1 MLVLPL
7 CFIVQKVINMLFNS
21 SESTETWWTGLKK
34 NMSNKAKW
42 FQNIY
47 VLLDDIAML
56 QARRV
61 ADMSTL
67 QISFLYLC
75 FQIILLFFNLS
86 KESNY

>member
-1 MLVLPL
+1 
-7 CFIVQKVINMLFNS
+7 
-21 SESTETWWTGLKK
+21 
-34 NMSNKAKW
+34 MSNKAKW

-75 FQIILLFFNLS
+75 VFR
-86 KESNY
+86 

>member
-1 MLVLPL
+1 
-7 CFIVQKVINMLFNS
+7 
-21 SESTETWWTGLKK
+21 
-34 NMSNKAKW
+34 MSNKAKW